1 MKPVSLIF
9 LLFSALL
16 SVGCG
21 APKAVP
27 VRDAAVRDSVTVAL
41 RTTTRTELVPVLVQV
56 PLPEIRETRRNV
68 RDSVDVIENDY
79 AVSTVTVHP
88 DGSFDHGLATKPRM
102 LEQQMD
108 IPVQATDSS
117 FVKES
122 AHSMET
128 SETVTVTQT
137 VNVLKWWQKALIW
150 LGATFLAILLIKII
164 RLFK

>member
-56 PLPEIRETRRNV
+56 PFPEIRETRRSV
-68 RDSVDVIENDY
+68 RDSVDVIENGY

-88 DGSFDHGLATKPRM
+88 DGSFDHGLETKPQT
-102 LEQQMD
+102 LERQMD

-117 FVKES
+117 FVKETLHES
-122 AHSMET
+122 T
-128 SETVTVTQT
+128 ETVTVTQT
-137 VNVLKWWQKALIW
+137 VNDLIWWQKVLIW
-150 LGATFLAILLIKII
+150 LGAAFLAILLFKII